1 MRARMFTQIGRE
13 AVAALGRELAAW
25 KPTPERA
32 LFGVEAVISVVL
44 SVALAHLLHLPYTW
58 WAAISGFAVMQTRF
72 SASAQR
78 ALHRVLGTILGG
90 LLGTL
95 LGPIIGDRPW
105 LFVPVLGVIGGFCVY
120 RGNGS
125 SASYAWVLGGI
136 TWVLVTFEAHKL
148 IAFGPT
154 ASFAMLRVAEV
165 CVGTFACLLVS
176 GLFHVGI
183 SWYERRRP
191 ASKVVAAAAANANA
205 APPTFETLRHARM
218 VLGVQ
223 AGIAVAIL
231 AVLTYAFDLPGFAQA
246 LVTTIAVMIL
256 PPTSVV
262 VRSQKPVA
270 DKMVQR
276 MVGCL
281 IAGAVGIALLPLMRG
296 QIVLSLLALAAGIWA
311 GCHVQTG
318 KQGASY
324 IGRQFTIAFIMVFVQ
339 DHAWSADPHAAML
352 RLAGI
357 LTGIVI
363 LTCVMLLASRLSFL
377 PVSEEATP

>member
-1 MRARMFTQIGRE
+1 MRTRMFTEIGHD
-13 AVAALGRELAAW
+13 ALHALGRELAAW

-32 LFGVEAVISVVL
+32 LFGLEAMISVVL
-44 SVALAHLLHLPYTW
+44 SVALAHLLHLPNTW

-90 LLGTL
+90 LLGTIV
-95 LGPIIGDRPW
+95 GPIIGDRPW
-105 LFVPVLGVIGGFCVY
+105 LFVPVLGVIGGVCVY
-120 RGNGS
+120 RANGS
-125 SASYAWVLGGI
+125 SVSYAWVLGGI
-136 TWVLVTFEAHKL
+136 TWVMVTFEAHKL
-148 IAFGPT
+148 LAFGPT

-165 CVGTFACLLVS
+165 CVGVFACLVVS
-176 GLFHVGI
+176 GVFHVGI
-183 SWYERRRP
+183 QWYERRKP
-191 ASKVVAAAAANANA
+191 ASKVVAAAAASANA

-223 AGIAVAIL
+223 AGITVAIL
-231 AVLTYAFDLPGFAQA
+231 AALTDTLDLPGFAQA

-256 PPTSVV
+256 PPSSVV

-276 MVGCL
+276 VVGCL
-281 IAGAVGIALLPLMRG
+281 IAGAVGIALLPLMQG
-296 QIVLSLLALAAGIWA
+296 QIVPCLLVLAAGVWA

-318 KQGASY
+318 KEGASY

-339 DHAWSADPHAAML
+339 DHAWSADPHPAML

-357 LTGIVI
+357 LTGIAI

-377 PVSEEATP
+377 PISEEATP

>member
-105 LFVPVLGVIGGFCVY
+105 LFVPVLGVIGAICVY

-148 IAFGPT
+148 IA
-154 ASFAMLRVAEV
+154 
-165 CVGTFACLLVS
+165 
-176 GLFHVGI
+176 
-183 SWYERRRP
+183 
-191 ASKVVAAAAANANA
+191 
-205 APPTFETLRHARM
+205 
-218 VLGVQ
+218 
-223 AGIAVAIL
+223 
-231 AVLTYAFDLPGFAQA
+231 
-246 LVTTIAVMIL
+246 
-256 PPTSVV
+256 
-262 VRSQKPVA
+262 
-270 DKMVQR
+270 
-276 MVGCL
+276 
-281 IAGAVGIALLPLMRG
+281 
-296 QIVLSLLALAAGIWA
+296 
-311 GCHVQTG
+311 
-318 KQGASY
+318 
-324 IGRQFTIAFIMVFVQ
+324 
-339 DHAWSADPHAAML
+339 
-352 RLAGI
+352 
-357 LTGIVI
+357 
-363 LTCVMLLASRLSFL
+363 
-377 PVSEEATP
+377 

>member
-1 MRARMFTQIGRE
+1 MRAHMFQQIGRD
-13 AVAALGRELAAW
+13 ALFALGRELAAW

-32 LFGVEAVISVVL
+32 LFGIEAVISVVL
-44 SVALAHLLHLPYTW
+44 SVALAHWLHLPNTW

-95 LGPIIGDRPW
+95 AGPIIGDRPW
-105 LFVPVLGVIGGFCVY
+105 LFAPALGAVSALCVY
-120 RGNGS
+120 RANGS

-136 TWVLVTFEAHKL
+136 TWVMVTYQAHEL
-148 IAFGPT
+148 LRFGPT

-165 CVGTFACLLVS
+165 CVGTFACLVVS
-176 GLFHVGI
+176 GAFHVGI
-183 SWYERRRP
+183 QWYERRRP
-191 ASKVVAAAAANANA
+191 ASKVVAAAAASANA

-231 AVLTYAFDLPGFAQA
+231 AALTYALKLPGFAQA

-256 PPTSVV
+256 PSTSVV

-276 MVGCL
+276 TVGCL
-281 IAGAVGIALLPLMRG
+281 IAGAVGLALLPLMQG
-296 QIVLSLLALAAGIWA
+296 KVVPCLLALAAGVWA

-318 KQGASY
+318 QQGASY

-339 DHAWSADPHAAML
+339 DHAWSADPHPAMM

-357 LTGIVI
+357 LIGIAI
-363 LTCVMLLASRLSFL
+363 LTCVMFPTSRYLSD
-377 PVSEEATP
+377 PGV